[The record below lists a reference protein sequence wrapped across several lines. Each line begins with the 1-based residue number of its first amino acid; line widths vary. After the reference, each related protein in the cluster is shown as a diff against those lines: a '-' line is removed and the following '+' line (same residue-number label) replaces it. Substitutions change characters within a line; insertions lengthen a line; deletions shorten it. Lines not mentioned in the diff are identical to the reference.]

1 MSCYDQKNEE
11 VCKRT
16 TFFIHGEYILDCC
29 REMFHYDCLLDWLQ
43 EHNCCPVCFKEDLV
57 GHVSTLTKG
66 STAIDRAFFDWIRR
80 AV

>member
-43 EHNCCPVCFKEDLV
+43 EHNCCPVCFKE
-57 GHVSTLTKG
+57 VSCNTRKEIEKECHDSYNRDNPDTPK
-66 STAIDRAFFDWIRR
+66 
-80 AV
+80 